1 MEQRTFTSVLFV
13 SLCLLT
19 TSLFGQTRL
28 GVFGGLHSY
37 SVSVKTVDDFRAG
50 IDEASYGIHAGA
62 KFKIDMGSLYLEP
75 AIVFNSISSKY
86 TVDNEDTP
94 EIESNS
100 LNFDVPLVLGF
111 DVTPL
116 QIFIG
121 PVAHIRFSNF
131 DDLRGAGGYD
141 DNISSLIF
149 GAQVGVGLMIGK
161 VGLDVRYES
170 NFAGDDFGTESL
182 QNQIKLVDTNSRIM
196 GSVVYMFGGGDDN
209 DE

>member
-1 MEQRTFTSVLFV
+1 MEQRTFTYALLV
-13 SLCLLT
+13 SLFLFS
-19 TSLFGQTRL
+19 TSIFGQTRL

-37 SVSVKTVDDFRAG
+37 SVSVKNVDDFRAG
-50 IDEASYGIHAGA
+50 INEASYGIHAGA

-94 EIESNS
+94 EIESSS
-100 LNFDVPLVLGF
+100 LNFDVPVVLGF
-111 DVTPL
+111 DITPL
-116 QIFIG
+116 QIFVG

-141 DNISSLIF
+141 ENLSNVIF

-161 VGLDVRYES
+161 VGLDLRYES

-196 GSVVYMFGGGDDN
+196 GSVVYMFGGGDN